1 MDYDKRLGRKGGGK
15 MSPIQIDILGAF
27 HFSLVFSPGFDFL
40 TSSACNGLRCHQPG
54 PFVTRHQ
61 PSPASRG
68 RIRAAFSKREF
79 IKGKP
84 FTQLSLFFA
93 PFLSRRVNTSL
104 VEAFVIQNV
113 FSLPSR
119 LRFNQSC
126 LSPALGC
133 WHATLLTRL
142 V

>member
-1 MDYDKRLGRKGGGK
+1 MDYDKRLGRKSGGN

-40 TSSACNGLRCHQPG
+40 TSSACNGLPCHQPDPLSRDTSPLQPVG
-54 PFVTRHQ
+54 GGFVP
-61 PSPASRG
+61 PSQNVNSLKGSLSPN
-68 RIRAAFSKREF
+68 FS
-79 IKGKP
+79 P
-84 FTQLSLFFA
+84 FFA

>member
-27 HFSLVFSPGFDFL
+27 HWSFHPALIFSPAALATAFRVTSPDPLSRDTSPLQPVGGGFV
-40 TSSACNGLRCHQPG
+40 P
-54 PFVTRHQ
+54 
-61 PSPASRG
+61 PSQNVNSL
-68 RIRAAFSKREF
+68 
-79 IKGKP
+79 KGSLSP
-84 FTQLSLFFA
+84 NFSLFFA

>member
-1 MDYDKRLGRKGGGK
+1 
-15 MSPIQIDILGAF
+15 MSPIQIDIFGAF
-27 HFSLVFSPGFDFL
+27 HWSFHPALIFSPAALATAFYV
-40 TSSACNGLRCHQPG
+40 TSPD
-54 PFVTRHQ
+54 P
-61 PSPASRG
+61 
-68 RIRAAFSKREF
+68 
-79 IKGKP
+79 
-84 FTQLSLFFA
+84 LSLDTSPLHPVGGGFVPPSQNVNSLKGSLSPNFSPFFA